1 MVVMVD
7 VAQVTAEALLDELG
21 KHASL

>member
-1 MVVMVD
+1 MVVMAD